1 MTRTTHLTEDQVK
14 ILTDMTDFRC
24 YKDGWAMAQ
33 WIAENCGH
41 AYEATRADQARVRRA
56 GEPRVLPH
64 HGCGSRS
71 DRGETM
77 SGLTPYQRARH
88 ILLAVRDPQR
98 ITTSG
103 ADGITT
109 LPQADPNG
117 LFSPAAADGTWV
129 LCLNPRTRELSPL
142 YVEPRIISSPFPLD
156 MQ

>member
-1 MTRTTHLTEDQVK
+1 
-14 ILTDMTDFRC
+14 
-24 YKDGWAMAQ
+24 
-33 WIAENCGH
+33 
-41 AYEATRADQARVRRA
+41 
-56 GEPRVLPH
+56 
-64 HGCGSRS
+64 
-71 DRGETM
+71 M